1 MFTKTSEMYIMAGM
15 DDLDIKLIQQ
25 LQEDATLSSDELG
38 KLLFASPGTVRR
50 RILQLKMMDAIR
62 IIAVV
67 DPEKVG
73 ETLTVMIA
81 LDANKHYLD
90 AVAEELSGHP
100 QVKWVMKTEG
110 RHNVVLGARFS
121 CMNDFSRFRQES
133 IEGNEHIYEY
143 ETLVT
148 LEPINKHGHFAK
160 VQLTSK

>member
-1 MFTKTSEMYIMAGM
+1 MAGM
-15 DDLDIKLIQQ
+15 DDIDIKLIHL

-50 RILQLKMMDAIR
+50 RIQQLKMIDAIR

-73 ETLTVMIA
+73 EALTVMIA
-81 LDANKHYLD
+81 LDANINYRD
-90 AVAEELSGHP
+90 AVVEELSGHP

-110 RHNVVLGARFS
+110 RHNVVLGARFAY
-121 CMNDFSRFRQES
+121 MNDFTRFRRES
-133 IEGNEHIYEY
+133 IEGNENIYEY

-148 LEPINKHGHFAK
+148 LEPINKRGHFAK
-160 VQLTSK
+160 VKLTSK